1 VNDLACRDVG
11 QVALALILSLTSAA
25 GLCQI
30 VENRSLNSSYLARF
44 ELKGLHAHKQEIV
57 PAAEGP
63 KSLLLGT

>member
-1 VNDLACRDVG
+1 M
-11 QVALALILSLTSAA
+11 TPAA
-25 GLCQI
+25 GLRQI
-30 VENRSLNSSYLARF
+30 MENRRLNSSYLDRF